1 MLYSIGALRPF
12 VTASLCLIALV
23 LCTSLYLFHDEA
35 AYHSTS
41 RAQLVTMTEGHFES
55 PEKVLDPPDV
65 SDAETKITLEVP
77 PVGPGAKAGGR
88 KQGGNE
94 EKKINKEYK
103 TEGHGKE
110 KGDFDYKSGW
120 SKLAES
126 GCPQSWEYLAQI
138 GLKHEL
144 TENVLYARSCIQP
157 VFSSEAGPEEVANVT
172 DPIFQNAVEL
182 DLTKCSNV
190 KIPDCTPVQLEVP
203 KPYPKESF
211 SEFVFGVATSSERLR
226 DSITAFAHWLSGTR
240 ATLVAAVI
248 DSADRSREEME
259 ELEAQMRAAGIDAH
273 VVGSHSQDYIA
284 HFAVLEDMMDYS
296 GPETKWFGLLDDDTF
311 YPSLKPLS
319 NALAQLDHTTDVYAG
334 TLSEDWD
341 QVRIWGYMAYG
352 GAGAFLSAP
361 LANKLADNLYD
372 CIVGS
377 SAQQGDILIRECVYT
392 RSKAKL
398 TVVPRL
404 YQLDFA
410 DDVSGFFE
418 AGLRPL
424 NLHHWK
430 TWFDAPVVE
439 MAQAADFCGDCFLQ
453 RWRFGNDTVL
463 TNGYSIAIYR
473 DGLKAVDLDTIEGT
487 WHKYTHDFDW
497 SIGPLRRPLS
507 REEKQSFR
515 LLESDIT
522 PQGDLRQIYIWKGN
536 NSIGELDEVVE
547 MIWKR

>member
-35 AYHSTS
+35 AYHSTT
-41 RAQLVTMTEGHFES
+41 RAQLVTMTEGYFES
-55 PEKVLDPPDV
+55 PEKVLDPPDI
-65 SDAETKITLEVP
+65 SDVETKITFEVP
-77 PVGPGAKAGGR
+77 PVGPGAKTGGY
-88 KQGGNE
+88 KEDGKG
-94 EKKINKEYK
+94 EKKNKDDKNVGY
-103 TEGHGKE
+103 GN
-110 KGDFDYKSGW
+110 KGGLDYKSGW

-126 GCPQSWEYLAQI
+126 GCPQSWEHLAKV

-144 TENVLYARSCIQP
+144 TESVLYARSCIQP
-157 VFSSEAGPEEVANVT
+157 IFSSEADPSEVANMT
-172 DPIFQNAVEL
+172 DPIFENAVEL

-190 KIPDCTPVQLEVP
+190 KVPECTPVKLEVP
-203 KPYPKESF
+203 KPYPQETF
-211 SEFVFGVATSSERLR
+211 AEFVFGVATSSERLR
-226 DSITAFAHWLSGTR
+226 DSIAGFAHWLSGSR

-248 DSADRSREEME
+248 DSADRSKEEMK
-259 ELEAQMRAAGIDAH
+259 ELEAEMRAAGIDAH
-273 VVGSHSQDYIA
+273 IVGSHSQDYIA
-284 HFAVLEDMMDYS
+284 HFAVLEDMIDYS

-319 NALAQLDHTTDVYAG
+319 DALAQLDHTTDVYAG

-361 LANKLADNLYD
+361 LANKLADHLYD
-372 CIVGS
+372 CIAGS

-404 YQLDFA
+404 YQVDFA

-473 DGLKAVDLDTIEGT
+473 DGLKAVDLDTVEGT

-515 LLESDIT
+515 LLEAEIT
-522 PQGDLRQIYIWKGN
+522 PQGDLRQIYVWKGN